1 MYLAAVG
8 VLPTRRRQGFAS
20 ALLAPVLAEC
30 DATGVDAYLE
40 NSDPKN
46 TSFYE
51 GLGFRNTMTLPM
63 PKGCPPVVAMLR
75 EAPLEPES

>member
-8 VLPTRRRQGFAS
+8 VLPSERRRGFAS

-46 TSFYE
+46 TTFYE
-51 GLGFRNTMTLPM
+51 GLGFRTTMTLPM

-75 EAPLEPES
+75 KAPVETGN